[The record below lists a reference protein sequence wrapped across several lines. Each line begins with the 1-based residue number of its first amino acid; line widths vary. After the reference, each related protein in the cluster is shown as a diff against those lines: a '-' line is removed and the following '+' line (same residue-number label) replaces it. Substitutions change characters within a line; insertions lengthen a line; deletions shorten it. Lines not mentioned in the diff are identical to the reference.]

1 MGEKATALNINGA
14 NSRDVAKE
22 VFNSC
27 YGLTKE
33 GNGKDVPSEL
43 VKIYLQMTPDHF
55 TAQNLAKMIS
65 QLASSENGNNTKV
78 RKARNNTFDR
88 MTIPKNYFYEG
99 QEEIQT
105 TLGRFIFN
113 KFVLQGSNIIH
124 EIKYINYPIKKGD
137 LGDLDQL
144 VGNLYLNDAIDRKQ
158 FNSYIDRRDTLA
170 YWVNGMLAH
179 TISQRMLK
187 PLPEINKKKAE
198 LIKKYEK
205 EIKDG
210 NIVVMNQIENELLAY
225 AREVLKDDPGM
236 ELYDSGDLDFNN
248 NYKCNNIIK
257 GPVMNKITN
266 KFDFIASSFADGIEI
281 KDIPSYA
288 NGVLDSQY
296 PASIALRRGG
306 YMGKQLLALLQMMR
320 IDEPGT
326 DCGTKKLIP
335 LTITKFNKKLVIYS
349 YIQEGE
355 ELVLLDRKNIDSYI
369 GKTVMMRSPMT
380 CISHD
385 KICNKCAGELFN
397 KLGITNAGLFSVAAT
412 HTLLNKFLKSKHNTS
427 VVLYKLDPTTLL
439 QPV

>member
-1 MGEKATALNINGA
+1 MGEKTTALNINGA

-27 YGLTKE
+27 YGLTKD
-33 GNGKDVPSEL
+33 GNGKEVPAEL
-43 VKIYLQMTPDHF
+43 VKVYLQMSPDNF
-55 TAQNLAKMIS
+55 TVNNLAKMIS
-65 QLASSENGNNTKV
+65 QLASSENGNDAKV
-78 RKARNNTFDR
+78 RKARHNTFDR

-99 QEEIQT
+99 QEEIHT

-113 KFVLQGSNIIH
+113 KFILQGANII
-124 EIKYINYPIKKGD
+124 KDTKFLNQVFKKSQ
-137 LGDLDQL
+137 LEDLDQL
-144 VGNLYLNDAIDRKQ
+144 VGDMYMNDRITRAQ
-158 FNSYIDRRDTLA
+158 FNAYVDRRDTLA
-170 YWVNGMLAH
+170 YWLNGMLAH
-179 TISQRMLK
+179 TISKRMLA
-187 PLPEINKKKAE
+187 PLPEIEKRKAE
-198 LIKKYEK
+198 LIKQHEK

-225 AREVLKDDPGM
+225 AREELKDDPGM

-248 NYKCNNIIK
+248 NYKCNSIIK
-257 GPVMNKITN
+257 GPVMNKLTN
-266 KFDFIASSFADGIEI
+266 KFDFIAASFADGIQI

-306 YMGKQLLALLQMMR
+306 YMGKQLLALLQMMQ

-326 DCGTKKLIP
+326 DCGTKKLVP
-335 LTITKFNKKLVIYS
+335 LTVTAFNKKLVLYS
-349 YIQEGE
+349 YIKEGE
-355 ELVLLDRKNIDSYI
+355 ELVLLTPQNINSYI

-397 KLGITNAGLFSVAAT
+397 KLGIKNAGLFSVAAT

-427 VVLYKLDPTTLL
+427 VSLYKIDHTTLL